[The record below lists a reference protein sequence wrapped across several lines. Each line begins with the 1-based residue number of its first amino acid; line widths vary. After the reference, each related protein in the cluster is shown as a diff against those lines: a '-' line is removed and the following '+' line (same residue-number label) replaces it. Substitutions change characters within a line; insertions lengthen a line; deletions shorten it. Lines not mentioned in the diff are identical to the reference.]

1 MARGASPRR
10 SSVPLALCLMGA
22 LALSGCAAHKSLQ
35 TPRRVEG
42 VAGNQRA
49 VSPPPRKAGPSS
61 SVLAQT
67 LESTDQRLLAA
78 LLELAAAPSAV
89 AHRHVAQEYQRLEVL
104 DLAHEHFTRAVHLDP
119 TDAASFDAMARIW
132 RDWGT
137 PQLGLG
143 DAYRAVYQ
151 APMSPEAA
159 NTLGTVLQALGEVDD
174 AKRAY
179 LRALSLDP
187 NAWYAL
193 NNVCYVDILTR
204 QVVARDS
211 CHRAVAAGGP
221 RAKTPRNN
229 LALAYAAAGD
239 FGSARRW
246 FRLAG
251 EPAVANYNY
260 GILLMATH

>member
-1 MARGASPRR
+1 
-10 SSVPLALCLMGA
+10 
-22 LALSGCAAHKSLQ
+22 
-35 TPRRVEG
+35 
-42 VAGNQRA
+42 
-49 VSPPPRKAGPSS
+49 
-61 SVLAQT
+61 
-67 LESTDQRLLAA
+67 LESTDQRLLAV
-78 LLELAAAPSAV
+78 LLQLTVAPSAA
-89 AHRHVAQEYQRLEVL
+89 AHRQVAREYQRLDVL
-104 DLAHEHFTRAVHLDP
+104 DLAQEHYSLAVHLDP
-119 TDAASFDAMARIW
+119 TDATSFDAMARIW

-151 APMSPEAA
+151 APGSPEAA
-159 NTLGTVLQALGEVDD
+159 NTLGTVLQALGEVSE

-179 LRALSLDP
+179 ARALSLDP

-193 NNVCYVDILTR
+193 NNICYVDILTR
-204 QVVARDS
+204 QMVARES
-211 CHRAVAAGGP
+211 CHRAVAAGGSL
-221 RAKTPRNN
+221 AKTPRNN

-260 GILLMATH
+260 GILLMATHSYEEAATAFQAALTENPDSTLAAARVRQARQAAAAGIP